1 MANLEESA
9 VWTPGVYQIEKP
21 DPVLGGPVQPAPA
34 VGGLVNRAA
43 LALANRTTYL
53 KSRLEEAEQNL
64 YDGLQNA
71 ADALAQTSTALQTQ
85 IAQKADIDSP
95 TLTGEPTA
103 PTPPAADN
111 SQRIAT
117 TAHVHAAIAAS
128 FLQALSIAALPTE
141 NVGPIIVIEA
151 SEIWVWVET
160 AHYTGYRSPLCGRPV
175 DGHTVTPLPNEID
188 AVGGLVSKAAY
199 AGLWGYAKENS
210 LVVSQSVWSANIGA
224 HWFVDVSSSQF
235 RVPDLRNQ
243 FRRYTG
249 TDADSANE
257 RGLGSAQKDAMQ
269 RVQGNLG
276 GVFALLTSGPF
287 QIGDYYSGA
296 VQTVGVGHHINYANY
311 DSARVARTSTE
322 TRSSNTAFQPRI
334 HV

>member
-9 VWTPGVYQIEKP
+9 VWTPGVYQLETT
-21 DPVLGGPVQPAPA
+21 DPVLGGPVQPEPA
-34 VGGLVNRAA
+34 TGGIANRAA
-43 LALANRTTYL
+43 QALANRTAYL

-128 FLQALSIAALPTE
+128 FLQAFSIAALPTE

-175 DGHTVTPLPNEID
+175 DGHTVTPLASEID

-243 FRRYTG
+243 FRRFTG

-257 RGLGSAQKDAMQ
+257 RVLGSRQLDAFKSHSHRLVGSGLSSNSGPVTGSAPNVTTYIPQ
-269 RVQGNLG
+269 VN
-276 GVFALLTSGPF
+276 FWTSGA
-287 QIGDYYSGA
+287 GGA
-296 VQTVGVGHHINYANY
+296 
-311 DSARVARTSTE
+311 E
-322 TRSSNTAFQPRI
+322 TRPINTAFHPRI